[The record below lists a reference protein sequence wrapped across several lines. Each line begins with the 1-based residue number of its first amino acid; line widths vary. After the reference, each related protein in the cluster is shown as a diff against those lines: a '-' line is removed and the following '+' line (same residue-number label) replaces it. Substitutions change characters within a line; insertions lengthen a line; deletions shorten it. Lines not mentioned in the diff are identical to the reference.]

1 VGRVGAAVRGDPPH
15 PRNLP
20 GSAGGRWAFIKLP
33 GPEHFPM
40 NDVGVLAAISV
51 PLGFTRGVD
60 RVQAGPDKIA

>member
-1 VGRVGAAVRGDPPH
+1 VIHR
-15 PRNLP
+15 
-20 GSAGGRWAFIKLP
+20 AFIKLP

-40 NDVGVLAAISV
+40 SDVGVLAAISV